1 MKVSIQNIYILMTL
15 ISHSDMV
22 GEYLYLESL
31 KRFDSIFIIIFIV
44 KIIDAIKNNKINAD
58 PLYTSNGEMEH
69 ASRTD
74 FNSCVWQLLGMSDCS
89 FLK

>member
-1 MKVSIQNIYILMTL
+1 MWFDFICKQASLNESFQMQNIYILMTL

-44 KIIDAIKNNKINAD
+44 KIIDAVKNNKIIAD
-58 PLYTSNGEMEH
+58 PL
-69 ASRTD
+69 
-74 FNSCVWQLLGMSDCS
+74 
-89 FLK
+89 